1 MIINHIKV
9 FNVKFGLHRRG
20 KMSKRF
26 GIVFG
31 IFIMCILLA
40 SPVLAEQRTWND
52 VVNDI
57 EKELNLGLDYYKKG
71 DTAPAKEQINE
82 AYFGPYE
89 GGQMEK
95 AVRLNVS
102 AKANAE
108 VEGKFRDIK
117 KSITNKEDYSVIEK
131 KTTDLL
137 ETLRDLAAE
146 MDGNTTDSFG
156 MFLSSLLIILREGF
170 EAILILGA
178 IIAYLVKSG
187 NSDKVKVI
195 YQGAFFAV
203 VASAVTAYALKSVFK
218 VSGASQEIL
227 EGVTMLIAVAVLF
240 SMSFWLISKV
250 EAKKWQ
256 NYIEG
261 KVKQSIGKGSTAA
274 LWATVFLAVYREG
287 AETVLFYMAMF
298 SGADE
303 SNTNMILMG
312 LLVGS
317 IALVIMFVVIRY
329 GAIKIPIKP
338 FFIGTS
344 ILMYYLAFVFAGQG
358 INELQAG
365 NAISVTTI
373 NTPTIGFLGIFPTLE
388 TVSAQAMLVLITI
401 ACIIYYKFISKK
413 KTI

>member
-1 MIINHIKV
+1 M
-9 FNVKFGLHRRG
+9 FA
-20 KMSKRF
+20 
-26 GIVFG
+26 
-31 IFIMCILLA
+31 IFITCLLLVTPA
-40 SPVLAEQRTWND
+40 FAEQRTWND
-52 VVNDI
+52 VVDDI
-57 EKELNLGLDYYKKG
+57 QKELDLALDYYKK
-71 DTAPAKEQINE
+71 DDVLKAKDQINE

-102 AKANAE
+102 AKSNAE
-108 VEGKFRDIK
+108 VEIKFRDIK
-117 KSITNKEDYSVIEK
+117 KSITNKEDYSVIES
-131 KTTDLL
+131 KTNDLL
-137 ETLRDLAAE
+137 DTLRKLARE

-156 MFLSSLLIILREGF
+156 VFLSSLLIILREGF

-195 YQGAFFAV
+195 YQAAIVAV
-203 VASAVTAYALKSVFK
+203 IASAITAYAIKSVFN

-227 EGVTMLIAVAVLF
+227 EGVTMLIAVVVLF

-303 SNTNMILMG
+303 SNTNMILTG
-312 LLVGS
+312 LLVGTV
-317 IALVIMFVVIRY
+317 ALVIMFIVIRY

-344 ILMYYLAFVFAGQG
+344 ILMYYLAFTFAGQG

-365 NAISVTTI
+365 NAVSVTTI
-373 NTPTIGFLGIFPTLE
+373 NAPTIGFLGVFPTLE
-388 TVSAQAMLVLITI
+388 TISVQALLVIITFALIF
-401 ACIIYYKFISKK
+401 YNKFSK

>member
-1 MIINHIKV
+1 
-9 FNVKFGLHRRG
+9 
-20 KMSKRF
+20 MSKRF